1 MNKSVVERPKRWD
14 EPLSAKIDEAQ
25 IEFVLSNPHFRK
37 MSEDHFP
44 STVSLRDII
53 RNDCRIRMYEK
64 DQLIVR
70 AGSYLNSAFIMLT
83 GNAVMVLAPGISPS
97 AWGRT
102 ATTKPSLKGSL
113 AQWLKKPKGSEVRSS
128 VSAKVRHGIDKK
140 TDQAKHSS
148 NSDDHQVDQ
157 KGDVVFIKNLSEL
170 MQESGADSRAL
181 VHGDMFGESAVIG
194 RNEMKN
200 TVVAKSSCVVLEI
213 RWQGLRELRRREPEF
228 KAFVDTLYRERG
240 LYDYLLEVPL
250 FKQVAKEK
258 ISELARSALFEIHGE
273 FEWHTK
279 FQAASKKIGIDDSF
293 DHLIEA
299 EPVVAEEGSYP
310 DGLLLVRNGFG
321 RISRKVNHGNY
332 TFGHLSCGDLFGLEE
347 LYDSWQS
354 QKAMPLA
361 CSFRA
366 LGYTDVIRIPSTWLE
381 ENIFK
386 SQQKETAQAL
396 QKLVLNRPDQQLD
409 QLPAT
414 PKKRKFISTE
424 SGNKIVDRK
433 FTEFVVE
440 NRLINGTQAM
450 MIDLDRCVRCDDCV
464 TACANAHDNNPR
476 FNRHGLTF
484 GTSSSK
490 YMIANA
496 CMHCVDPVC
505 MIGCPTGAIHRS
517 EEGVVSI
524 NDATCIGCSTCAN
537 SCPYDNI
544 RMTAAHDEND
554 KPYVDES
561 NKPILK
567 ATKCDLCSQMSGGPA
582 CERAC
587 SHDALTRIDL
597 KDITKLAD
605 WVNR

>member
-1 MNKSVVERPKRWD
+1 MNKSVVQRPKRWD
-14 EPLSAKIDEAQ
+14 EPLSAEIDDSQ
-25 IEFVLSNPHFRK
+25 LEFVLSSHHFRI
-37 MSEDHFP
+37 MGEENFP

-53 RNDCRIRMYEK
+53 RNDCRIRTYEK

-70 AGSYLNSAFIMLT
+70 AGTYLNSAFIILT
-83 GNAVMVLAPGISPS
+83 GNATMVLAPGIRPS
-97 AWGRT
+97 AWGRVST
-102 ATTKPSLKGSL
+102 SKPSIRRSFM
-113 AQWLKKPKGSEVRSS
+113 QWLTKPKGPEMRNAVSS
-128 VSAKVRHGIDKK
+128 KAG
-140 TDQAKHSS
+140 
-148 NSDDHQVDQ
+148 SDDLKESLRTGPKSQSQVENAI
-157 KGDVVFIKNLSEL
+157 FIKDLKAC
-170 MQESGADSRAL
+170 MKGAGTSCRQL
-181 VHGDMFGESAVIG
+181 NVGHMFGESAVIG
-194 RNEMKN
+194 RNEMNN
-200 TVVAKSSCVVLEI
+200 TIVAKSPCVVLEI
-213 RWQGLRELRRREPEF
+213 RWQGLRELRRRESDF
-228 KAFVDTLYRERG
+228 KEFVDELYRKRG
-240 LYDYLLEVPL
+240 LYDYLIEVPL
-250 FKQVAKEK
+250 LKRVAKEK
-258 ISELARSALFEIHGE
+258 VRELAKIALFECHGE

-279 FQAASKKIGIDDSF
+279 FQAAAKKTGIDDLH

-299 EPVVAEEGSYP
+299 EPIVAQEGHYP

-321 RISRKVNHGNY
+321 RISRKVNHGHY

-347 LYDSWQS
+347 IYESWTS
-354 QKAMPLA
+354 GKAVPLA

-386 SQQKETAQAL
+386 SKNEKTQHAL
-396 QKLVLNRPDQQLD
+396 KKLVFNQPD
-409 QLPAT
+409 
-414 PKKRKFISTE
+414 KKIEQTDPNSKEYALTRDEPGKSE
-424 SGNKIVDRK
+424 VVDRK

-440 NRLINGTQAM
+440 KRLINGTKTM
-450 MIDLDRCVRCDDCV
+450 MIDLERCVRCDDCV

-476 FNRHGLTF
+476 FNRHGPTF
-484 GTSSSK
+484 GTDSGK

-517 EEGVVSI
+517 DDGVVSI

-544 RMTAAHDEND
+544 RMVAARDEND
-554 KPYVDES
+554 MPYVDER
-561 NKPILK
+561 NVPILK
-567 ATKCDLCSQMSGGPA
+567 ATKCDLCSQVPGGPA

-605 WVNR
+605 WINR